1 MSIGEWILA
10 VVAALG
16 VGIGKAGLSG
26 MSMFHVLVFAFLFG
40 ARASTGVV
48 LPLLLVGDVAAVRT
62 FHQHARW
69 DYVRRMLPPA
79 CLGVEIPHGS
89 CGIST
94 RRCTAPSSAGSR

>member
-16 VGIGKAGLSG
+16 VGIGNAGLSG
-26 MSMFHVLVFAFLFG
+26 TRMLHVLIFAFLFG

-48 LPLLLVGDVAAVRT
+48 LPLLIVGDVAAVRT

-69 DYVRRMLPPA
+69 NSCAACGRRHA
-79 CLGVEIPHGS
+79 SVS
-89 CGIST
+89 C
-94 RRCTAPSSAGSR
+94 